1 MDERILIVEE
11 DIRIRDLLYE
21 LISEVGYDAQ
31 TVATGSIALE
41 RLERERPSCIII
53 NDEDKEDSGLRLAR
67 KIRKFDKE
75 IRIIMLSSHLADEA
89 IKQELEAL
97 GVAAYLKDDFHE
109 SENIKKML
117 MALKSE
123 RIVKPD
129 VLERRGKILVVDDEP
144 ESCRMTG
151 NFLRRRGFE
160 VEVAYSGEECLAKI
174 PQYNFDIVLL
184 DITMKNMDGLLTL
197 KRIKDI
203 NPKIKVIMVTALAN
217 DEVLSQAKLF
227 GASDYIV
234 KPFDFSALES
244 SLLTLF
250 LSRKD

>member
-1 MDERILIVEE
+1 
-11 DIRIRDLLYE
+11 

-53 NDEDKEDSGLRLAR
+53 NDGDKEDSGLRLAR
-67 KIRKFDKE
+67 KIRNFDKE
-75 IRIIMLSSHLADEA
+75 IKIIMLGSHFEDEA
-89 IKQELEAL
+89 TKKELESL

-123 RIVKPD
+123 RIIKPD
-129 VLERRGKILVVDDEP
+129 IEEKRGKILIVDDEP
-144 ESCRMTG
+144 DSCRMMG

-174 PQYNFDIVLL
+174 PQHNFDVILL

-197 KRIKDI
+197 KRIKDV
-203 NPKIKVIMVTALAN
+203 NPKIKVVMVTALAN

-227 GASDYIV
+227 GASDYIT
-234 KPFDFSALES
+234 KPFDFSVLES

-250 LSRKD
+250 LSKKD